1 MPNQLIQ
8 ASPWCMKNKH
18 SGKITRRRFLR
29 SSTAAGLVLTPFHSL
44 LSVKNTDRGST
55 KSIVVIGAGLS
66 GISCGYEL
74 VQHGYDVT
82 VLEARSRPGG
92 RVRTYRDPFADN
104 LYAEMGG
111 EYVDKSDQF
120 VRSYCDKFGLEVLP
134 AKQYDGIYL
143 RGKRYVMADFKQY
156 KQALPFAGTEGGNL
170 FGQEYPY
177 IEKWVN
183 MIKSIDDL
191 PKKVLD
197 LDNISVAE
205 LLKRG
210 GAPKD
215 VVELYTYTNATES
228 TALPKNMSA
237 LSMVLANFQ
246 ASAFSENTVEGR
258 IFGGN
263 DQLAKKFA
271 KMIAANVHYNC
282 PVRKIKHSKDEIEVF
297 FEESG
302 RKTSIKGDRCVITM
316 PVSMLRRTA
325 IEPYFSDDKMHCI
338 REQSYG
344 HVMKIAMQF
353 KRRIWDEPGSIGQRV
368 FTDTP
373 LRRVYHH
380 SIDQPGPRGI
390 LLSFTSGADAMK
402 LGRMPENRRLK
413 VARDTAAKLWPN
425 TQKTWESGISKY
437 WNEDPWLRASYSI
450 AGLGQKDFRDILKRP
465 EGRVHFAG
473 EHTSIYRASMN
484 GAIESGVR
492 ASQEII
498 ETGN

>member
-1 MPNQLIQ
+1 
-8 ASPWCMKNKH
+8 MKYKQI
-18 SGKITRRRFLR
+18 SKISRRRFLR
-29 SSTAAGLVLTPFHSL
+29 SSTAAGLVLMPFHSL
-44 LSVKNTDRGST
+44 LRVNSENTGSQN
-55 KSIVVIGAGLS
+55 SIIVIGAGLS

-82 VLEARSRPGG
+82 VLEARSRAGG
-92 RVRTYRDPFADN
+92 RVRTYRDHFADN
-104 LYAEMGG
+104 LYAEMGA
-111 EYVDKSDQF
+111 EYVDESDQF
-120 VRSYCDKFGLEVLP
+120 VRRYCDKFGLKILP

-143 RGKRYVMADFKQY
+143 RGKRYGMADFKRL
-156 KQALPFAGTEGGNL
+156 KQDLPFAGTVGGNL

-183 MIKSIDDL
+183 MIKSTDNI
-191 PKKVLD
+191 PQKVLD

-205 LLKRG
+205 LLKRR

-215 VVELYTYTNATES
+215 VLELYTYTNATES
-228 TALPKNMSA
+228 TALPNNMSA
-237 LSMVLANFQ
+237 LSMVLANYQ

-258 IFGGN
+258 ILGGN
-263 DQLAKKFA
+263 DQLAKNFA
-271 KMIAANVHYNC
+271 KIISANVHYDC
-282 PVRKIKHSKDEIEVF
+282 PVKKIIHDKNEVEVV
-297 FEESG
+297 FEQNG
-302 RKTSIKGDRCVITM
+302 KRTSIKGDRCVITI
-316 PVSMLRRTA
+316 PVSILRRTT
-325 IEPYFSDDKMHCI
+325 IEPYFPDDKMHCI
-338 REQSYG
+338 RNQSYG

-353 KRRIWDEPGSIGQRV
+353 KRRIWDESGSIGQRV

-390 LLSFTSGADAMK
+390 LLSFTSGSDAKK

-413 VARDTAAKLWPN
+413 VAHDNAVKLWPN
-425 TQKTWESGISKY
+425 AQKTWESGISKY
-437 WNEDPWLRASYSI
+437 WNEDPWVRASYSV
-450 AGLGQKDFRDILKRP
+450 AGVGQKDFRDILKRP

-498 ETGN
+498 EAGN